1 MQTWILKLQ
10 RCFEK
15 SLVNIDCMDL
25 KKKINF
31 QCFIYIYITYSWQG
45 MIWGS
50 SFIIN
55 KTNLIHVSH
64 YSRMLSAMLGC
75 NKQSVFERKLKK
87 KFKYVSNP
95 FFILSPLELA
105 SAWTLN

>member
-31 QCFIYIYITYSWQG
+31 QCFIYIYILPIHGEEWYEA
-45 MIWGS
+45 
-50 SFIIN
+50 N
-55 KTNLIHVSH
+55 KTNLIHLSH

-87 KFKYVSNP
+87 KIFNMLNP